1 MAELLDRI
9 AARGIPR
16 RRFGWFGSFCWPEP
30 RWRLLAEFA
39 QKMKWEPLCD
49 PVEMKQGYS
58 HEMCDP
64 CATLA
69 EAVAGC
75 RCGK

>member
-9 AARGIPR
+9 AARGIPPAQIR
-16 RRFGWFGSFCWPEP
+16 LVRFVLLAGASV
-30 RWRLLAEFA
+30 RLLAEFA

>member
-1 MAELLDRI
+1 V
-9 AARGIPR
+9 
-16 RRFGWFGSFCWPEP
+16 
-30 RWRLLAEFA
+30 RLLAEFA